1 MVNFIQFSFTSVS
14 FCTVEHSLNMVSI
27 MASAI
32 KASKNPLQELFEVQV
47 PFLFIITELTWWKAI
62 LSKWFN
68 IVVTFAWSF
77 MDLFVMIV
85 SVGLAAQFK
94 QLNTDLKRVK
104 GQVRHI
110 KFHFPNGY
118 QILYQI
124 HIVPKNTTN
133 EYWILRRV
141 QYRKIVHLVDTVD
154 NTISTITFATF
165 ANNLFFCCIQLVR
178 VIK

>member
-1 MVNFIQFSFTSVS
+1 MVN
-14 FCTVEHSLNMVSI
+14 
-27 MASAI
+27 AI
-32 KASKNPLQELFEVQV
+32 KAIPPKNPLQELFEIQV

-68 IVVTFAWSF
+68 VVVTFAWSF

-110 KFHFPNGY
+110 KFYFEGGPF
-118 QILYQI
+118 
-124 HIVPKNTTN
+124 V
-133 EYWILRRV
+133 
-141 QYRKIVHLVDTVD
+141 
-154 NTISTITFATF
+154 S
-165 ANNLFFCCIQLVR
+165 
-178 VIK
+178 